1 MRPVPP
7 PLRTGRPSVVSE
19 LCGRYKGRGAAM
31 HAVRGHAGPVASC
44 QLHSRFYSP
53 RLTRGI
59 LAVSAQRSSASR
71 VRHVACH
78 PFVIW
83 AELSAVRMRRGTI
96 RSSPCPYG
104 THVVRVPHESIRM
117 REGGLVDINERA
129 ARAIAN
135 QLHAEVVLTLQHVQ
149 DGLRPVAGLV
159 DAHGRAHC
167 PQRMQ
172 GGTLMREG
180 GQITGVARISALCMP
195 SCSFLPPR
203 PLVVE
208 QPASWKE
215 DEHIH
220 VVAFLGEAQRVVGR
234 RAEAVVE
241 KRRARPYGV

>member
-1 MRPVPP
+1 
-7 PLRTGRPSVVSE
+7 
-19 LCGRYKGRGAAM
+19 
-31 HAVRGHAGPVASC
+31 
-44 QLHSRFYSP
+44 
-53 RLTRGI
+53 
-59 LAVSAQRSSASR
+59 
-71 VRHVACH
+71 
-78 PFVIW
+78 
-83 AELSAVRMRRGTI
+83 
-96 RSSPCPYG
+96 
-104 THVVRVPHESIRM
+104 M

-241 KRRARPYGV
+241 KRRGGPTACDSSCPSSEISGGNVSTSGPEKHITQGKRAHTLASAARECSSPQL